1 MNISTKQLPSLLL
14 VVGLLFLSSCLKETA
29 AGETLDAKIDY
40 HNLSDKYIASVLSRI
55 VVSSAGKTYRE
66 RSTEVNQLSPIND
79 SANPLI
85 VYQGNPNLRTGFR
98 HDLFGMMSLFS
109 AQSQAAL
116 NLFVHSNLTENNIV
130 SKSEYNPSTGVRIF
144 GYENVDGNWSIGLG
158 GFGSIPLPWKKFS
171 LRVGINNSY
180 ARSVGFVGSER
191 NNADNWTFS
200 EELTLAYR
208 FGRFDTSLK
217 GVWSHNKIV
226 NSLGSSANNTATND
240 YGLYWDSQISL
251 PLNLALESQL
261 RHTSMNGYASGY
273 NYDQTLVNIGLSY
286 SFLRGK
292 VATLRFKV
300 YDLLGE
306 QRNVYRNVSAL
317 DISSQETNIIGRYA
331 MLHFIYKF
339 NSFSGN
345 VSASDM
351 KNIRRGPGGPP
362 PGRF

>member
-1 MNISTKQLPSLLL
+1 M
-14 VVGLLFLSSCLKETA
+14 
-29 AGETLDAKIDY
+29 
-40 HNLSDKYIASVLSRI
+40 
-55 VVSSAGKTYRE
+55 
-66 RSTEVNQLSPIND
+66 
-79 SANPLI
+79 LI
-85 VYQGNPNLRTGFR
+85 VSGVSILVLR
-98 HDLFGMMSLFS
+98 
-109 AQSQAAL
+109 
-116 NLFVHSNLTENNIV
+116 
-130 SKSEYNPSTGVRIF
+130 
-144 GYENVDGNWSIGLG
+144 GYGPI
-158 GFGSIPLPWKKFS
+158 I
-171 LRVGINNSY
+171 
-180 ARSVGFVGSER
+180 
-191 NNADNWTFS
+191 
-200 EELTLAYR
+200 
-208 FGRFDTSLK
+208 
-217 GVWSHNKIV
+217 KIV

-306 QRNVYRNVSAL
+306 QRNVYRNVSDL

>member
-1 MNISTKQLPSLLL
+1 M
-14 VVGLLFLSSCLKETA
+14 
-29 AGETLDAKIDY
+29 
-40 HNLSDKYIASVLSRI
+40 
-55 VVSSAGKTYRE
+55 
-66 RSTEVNQLSPIND
+66 
-79 SANPLI
+79 
-85 VYQGNPNLRTGFR
+85 
-98 HDLFGMMSLFS
+98 
-109 AQSQAAL
+109 
-116 NLFVHSNLTENNIV
+116 
-130 SKSEYNPSTGVRIF
+130 
-144 GYENVDGNWSIGLG
+144 
-158 GFGSIPLPWKKFS
+158 
-171 LRVGINNSY
+171 
-180 ARSVGFVGSER
+180 
-191 NNADNWTFS
+191 
-200 EELTLAYR
+200 
-208 FGRFDTSLK
+208 
-217 GVWSHNKIV
+217 